1 MYHKMICI
9 NMKKPLILPE
19 MIDINMFNQ
28 AVERYGVASQINKIY
43 SIFDQNNDV
52 CDRILNDEERN
63 TIYKEMRL
71 RKI

>member
-1 MYHKMICI
+1 MICI